1 MRPRRL
7 PSVILPLLLLLAV
20 GCAAPQGPSTL
31 EEVVEQAAAQKQP
44 LVIEFYATWCGPCKH
59 FERDIL
65 PDPRVQAALAGVT
78 FVRYD
83 VDTPRG
89 QDAFQR
95 CHAQAMPTF
104 VGVDAGGQVRLFKEG
119 TEGSAD
125 EFLAFLAQAK
135 RVLAPAA
142 P

>member
-1 MRPRRL
+1 MRKPA
-7 PSVILPLLLLLAV
+7 VAVLLALV
-20 GCAAPQGPSTL
+20 LSACVQPTAGTPWLPY
-31 EEVVEQAAAQKQP
+31 VIDDAAAHKQP
-44 LVIEFYATWCGPCKH
+44 LVVEFYATWCGPCKH

-65 PDPRVQAALAGVT
+65 PDPRVQAALAGVM

-83 VDTPRG
+83 VDSQTG
-89 QDAFQR
+89 QDAFAR

-104 VGVDAGGQVRLFKEG
+104 VGIDRSGTVRLFKTGVE
-119 TEGSAD
+119 ESPD

-135 RVLAPAA
+135 KVLAVA